1 MTGQKLELTVLRP
14 NPEIKPS
21 FAEGTPF
28 LLKKITHRRSLLIVN
43 GVY

>member
-1 MTGQKLELTVLRP
+1 MTDQEDKLDMFLLRP

-28 LLKKITHRRSLLIVN
+28 RLKRNYT
-43 GVY
+43 